1 MTLCTTARRVDLTE
15 MVDLEDVKA
24 SAPIYSS
31 LTLHIIIE
39 GALLVRR
46 AAILQGMTIQ
56 SNEPPLPALPFQ
68 AVGPLETAILGVLWA
83 CPQPLTVRAIHAALR
98 DRALAY
104 TTIITTMARMTEQGM
119 VVPRADSGPA
129 RRRLLLHSAYRAAAQ
144 HHGRVS
150 RWDGDTKRRNE
161 TPKRNQGAQL

>member
-1 MTLCTTARRVDLTE
+1 

-56 SNEPPLPALPFQ
+56 SNEPPLPALSFQ

-119 VVPRADSGPA
+119 VSRAPTAA
-129 RRRLLLHSAYRAAAQ
+129 RHAVAYCSTAPIERLRSTMAA
-144 HHGRVS
+144 
-150 RWDGDTKRRNE
+150 
-161 TPKRNQGAQL
+161 

>member
-119 VVPRADSGPA
+119 VSRAPTAA
-129 RRRLLLHSAYRAAAQ
+129 RHAVAYCSTAPIERLRSTMAA
-144 HHGRVS
+144 
-150 RWDGDTKRRNE
+150 
-161 TPKRNQGAQL
+161 